1 MFEKKQHRKYP
12 IDCRGKNPMLLSSPF
27 ASETSFF
34 FFSKCYTGRWLS
46 FLRSFRVCVCAET
59 NVVKVYAHVEEE
71 EEEESPLC
79 EREKRREEK
88 RFRRRGSFEEWVRCA
103 APCAAIMKES
113 PEGRFRGHFVLTWAT
128 HREFKCVCV
137 PTVEWCRQG
146 GRKQPRCAPTA
157 CLPTSRQFEPDGR
170 RPVFFFSFSLCCASS

>member
-1 MFEKKQHRKYP
+1 MYWLQGEESNAAVVAVRIGNFFLFLLQVLHRS
-12 IDCRGKNPMLLSSPF
+12 M
-27 ASETSFF
+27 TFF
-34 FFSKCYTGRWLS
+34 LAFVSC
-46 FLRSFRVCVCAET
+46 VCVCAET
-59 NVVKVYAHVEEE
+59 NAVKVYAHVEEE
-71 EEEESPLC
+71 EEESSLC

-157 CLPTSRQFEPDGR
+157 CLPTSRQFELDGR